1 MSNSSA
7 SKSVSSAKQII
18 KQNVGVDISKND
30 FKVCYYQLELT
41 ASSQQRQVIKGTRT
55 FKNTMKGFVEFA
67 NWIMKKTKAKAGQTA
82 AIRITVEATGVYH
95 EDVVHFLNDQGF
107 YVSVVLAN
115 QSKAYAKSLN
125 LKTKTDA
132 VDAKMLGQMGLE
144 RDLKQ
149 WKPMS
154 PKLRTL
160 KHLCRERLNLLNE
173 KIALSNRLHALD
185 HSYQGN
191 KEVRKRLQ
199 QRLKL
204 LAKQIKAVE
213 AQIKQLI
220 ACDEQLNE
228 LVERIGKI
236 KGIGIITL
244 ATILAE
250 TDGFELFTSR
260 GQVLSYAGYDIVQRQ
275 SGSSIHGKTRISKK
289 GNKHIRRVLHFPA
302 LTAVKHEASC
312 SQLFERILERTGI
325 KMKAYVAVQR
335 KLLLLIYALVKNGQ
349 EYDPNF
355 EANKNK
361 QQELSQISDENGRQE
376 LMPAYAG

>member
-7 SKSVSSAKQII
+7 SKSVSSAKQIL
-18 KQNVGVDISKND
+18 KQNVGVDISKDD
-30 FKVCYYQLELT
+30 FKVCFYCLELT
-41 ASSQQRQVIKGTRT
+41 SSGQQAKVIKGTRT
-55 FKNTMKGFVEFA
+55 FKNTMKDFVAFM
-67 NWIMKKTKAKAGQTA
+67 NWMMKKAKSDKVADA
-82 AIRITVEATGVYH
+82 KVCITVEATGVYH
-95 EDVVHFLNDQGF
+95 EDLVHFLNDQGF

-144 RDLKQ
+144 RNLKQ
-149 WKPMS
+149 WQPMS

-160 KHLCRERLNLLNE
+160 KQLCRERLNLLNE
-173 KIALSNRLHALD
+173 KTALSNRLHALD
-185 HSYQGN
+185 HSYEGN
-191 KEVRKRLQ
+191 KDIRKRLQ

-204 LAKQIKAVE
+204 LTKQLKAIE
-213 AQIKQLI
+213 AQLKQLI
-220 ACDEQLNE
+220 QRDEKLKE
-228 LVERIGKI
+228 LVKRIGKI
-236 KGIGIITL
+236 KGLGIIAI
-244 ATILAE
+244 ATTLAE
-250 TDGFELFTSR
+250 TDAFELFTCR

-275 SGSSIHGKTRISKK
+275 SGSSVNGKTRISKK

-302 LTAVKHEASC
+302 LVAVKHEASC
-312 SQLFERILERTGI
+312 SQLFERVLDRTGI

-361 QQELSQISDENGRQE
+361 KQELSHKSDKNCRQE
-376 LMPAYAG
+376 LTPAYAG